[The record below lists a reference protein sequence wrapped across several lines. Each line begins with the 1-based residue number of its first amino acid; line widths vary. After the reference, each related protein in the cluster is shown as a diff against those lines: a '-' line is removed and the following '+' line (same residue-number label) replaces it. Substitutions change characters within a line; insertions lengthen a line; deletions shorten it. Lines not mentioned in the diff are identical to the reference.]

1 MLTSRQKGIL
11 KILVE
16 NYSKAQIITSSNLA
30 DEMEVTSKTIQ
41 NDIKSCNFELS
52 GYHVKIE
59 TIPGKGYKLDTSDEK
74 SLLKVLNLISDDTS
88 NMDAF
93 TNKEDRLKNIIGYLL
108 FKRKPVLSDKVC
120 DKFYVSR
127 SQLSNDIKEIKK
139 TLNSYGLNLVSK
151 SKQGITID
159 GDEYNKRLLITKEN
173 IDCSPY
179 ASYVVMDLN
188 KTKLS
193 QYILD
198 AISYEKYEI
207 SDFNLQSFI
216 IYVETAMIRIK
227 WGASLTHYNND
238 IKEFPGSHEYRI
250 VQNVFTNLKKKYQIE
265 ANEYEISNLATIIK
279 SIRIKV
285 DENVI
290 DEEIDAFVVSML
302 NSIRKQFQLDFS
314 DDVELRINLARH
326 IPSLLNRAK
335 QNVSID
341 NYLLSGIK
349 QSLTLAY
356 DIAMIACR
364 IIQNKYD
371 VNIHENE
378 VGYVAVYFAMALNHV
393 RFIRNKKRVL
403 IITSSRNSEALLL
416 KYNFLSKFKDQITSL
431 DVIQASML
439 SEIDESDYDVVFA
452 TVFPGFIEALKFD
465 VIHINYFLDEKDILT
480 IETALKKRTI
490 VSKLNE
496 FFDERLFFFNPKIK
510 TREDTIHF
518 LCDKM
523 NEIYHF
529 DETYDITLYQNVTNR
544 ELLASTVFTNNI
556 ALPHPEMPFAEKTMT
571 AVAILDQPIDWDGK
585 DIQIVFLMNIQ
596 KNGEKEMELLY
607 DFLSQFI
614 SNKNMQCKLKK
625 EPNYQT
631 LESLLLSFTPSNDY
645 NL

>member
-30 DEMEVTSKTIQ
+30 DEMGVTSKTIQ
-41 NDIKSCNFELS
+41 NDIKSCNFELA

-59 TIPGKGYKLDTSDEK
+59 TIPGKGYKLDTGDEK

-93 TNKEDRLKNIIGYLL
+93 TNREDRLKNIMGYLL
-108 FKRKPVLSDKVC
+108 FKQKPVLSDKVC

-139 TLNSYGLNLVSK
+139 ILNPYELNLVSK

-159 GDEYNKRLLITKEN
+159 GNEYNKRLLIIKEN
-173 IDCSPY
+173 IDCSFY

-250 VQNVFTNLKKKYQIE
+250 VQNIFTNLKKKYQIE

-302 NSIRKQFQLDFS
+302 DSIRKQFQLDFS
-314 DDVELRINLARH
+314 NDVELRINLARH

-341 NYLLSGIK
+341 NHLLSGIK

-393 RFIRNKKRVL
+393 RLIRNKKRVL

-452 TVFPGFIEALKFD
+452 TVFPGFIEVLKFD
-465 VIHINYFLDEKDILT
+465 VIHINYFLDERDILT

-496 FFDERLFFFNPKIK
+496 FFDERLFFLNPKIK

-529 DETYDITLYQNVTNR
+529 DETYDMSLYQNVTNR
-544 ELLASTVFTNNI
+544 ELLASTVFTNSI